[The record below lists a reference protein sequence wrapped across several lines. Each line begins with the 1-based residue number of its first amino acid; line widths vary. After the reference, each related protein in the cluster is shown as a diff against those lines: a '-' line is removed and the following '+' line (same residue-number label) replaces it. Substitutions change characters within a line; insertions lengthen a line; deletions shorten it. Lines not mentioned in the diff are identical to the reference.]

1 MVYVIVQ
8 FSAILFL
15 LTQVNIDQLNTATIG
30 LISLSVIIGLT
41 ALVHMH
47 PKNLNIVPE
56 LKPHHQ
62 LITHGIYRYIRH
74 PMYTAVI
81 LLCLALMLSN
91 NTWLTQL
98 VMLILVVDLWFKSR
112 REEALLSE
120 RFPHYQQYRARTGR
134 FLPFL

>member
-15 LTQVNIDQLNTATIG
+15 LTQVNINQLNTTTIG

-41 ALVHMH
+41 ALVHMR

-112 REEALLSE
+112 REEVLLSE